1 MPIFRRERVRLF
13 ILARMPR
20 VLIQETFEVFTAILC
35 LISGVPLA
43 IGKIEADSIEASL
56 PRLFAHGWGI
66 SLLTGAVLTLV
77 GLIIANNVNGPR
89 AFHRMIAGHKIERLG
104 LLTLSWASGIY
115 ACSILLAVG
124 VGGFVAAMLIFTFS
138 LTCLTRAFVL
148 STGATMLHRA
158 LVSAARDYD
167 LEP

>member
-1 MPIFRRERVRLF
+1 MHITDRERVRLF

-35 LISGVPLA
+35 ISSGLPLA
-43 IGKIEADSIEASL
+43 LGRITATSIEASV
-56 PRLFAHGWGI
+56 PPMFARVWGI
-66 SLLTGAVLTLV
+66 VLLVGAILTLI
-77 GLIIANNVNGPR
+77 GLIWANAVSGPR
-89 AFHRMIAGHKIERLG
+89 ALQRMITGHRIERLG
-104 LLTLSWASGIY
+104 LLSLAWAGGVY
-115 ACSILLAVG
+115 AVSVLLAVG
-124 VGGFVAAMLIFTFS
+124 RGGLIASTIILIFA

-167 LEP
+167 LER